1 MESNIN
7 NKPFMDLSLRE
18 ILNNI
23 ARTFMDIINDILN
36 LKSYNLKNDIL
47 PIFTKKDRLI
57 YLGIILI
64 MISLFIYFVFVSDS
78 SNMKNNGTNINIS

>member
-7 NKPFMDLSLRE
+7 KKPFMDLSLRE

-23 ARTFMDIINDILN
+23 AKTFMDIINDLLN
-36 LKSYNLKNDIL
+36 LKSYHLKNDIL